1 MRIRLGVLLVFALAI
16 APAAAQQAA
25 PPQGPPAAAAGAGSA
40 QGSDQQP
47 PVFRTGTSTVR
58 VDVTVTDRSGRPV
71 RTLTADDFEVLEDD
85 RPQRITSFRL
95 VEASG
100 APTDDYSLP
109 IRNPHHAAAEAA
121 REDVRVFVI
130 FWDEYHIG
138 EFQSALRARE
148 QLKRFVLEA
157 FGPTDLVA
165 IVDPL
170 TTLDAIR
177 FTRDRRALAEQ
188 IHALKGRRGVYV
200 PPRSPVEQAHLRE
213 RRNIEVLRAQVTATA
228 LEAVMMHLGSIRE
241 GRKSIIFVSETLG
254 PVGGEHVYSNLM
266 RSANHTNTA
275 IYAFDPRGLQ
285 IAKPGAS
292 THLLRALAQESG
304 ADAYASNDMLADLRR
319 VVDRSSA
326 YYLIGYAPDRGALDG
341 KYRKISVRV
350 KQRGIDVRAR
360 NGYWQPHAG
369 EMARARAAAA
379 AAVLPQPIT
388 TALTQIT
395 PENSHRPIEL
405 WAGFTTTAAEPH
417 VTVAWAPRGGF
428 RRHEEPAWIEVE
440 AALNGEPIYEGRL
453 DEPSV
458 SFPAAAGEVVI
469 TATARNADG
478 DLLDRDQRVLD
489 IPASEAAPLGL
500 STPIVMR
507 ARTPQELK
515 ALDAGTGNAAATRE
529 FVRTDRLR
537 VRIAPFGAAA
547 KNAILKAV
555 LLGARGVRLVEL
567 PIRPAGGY
575 HEVDLPLASVAQ
587 GDFLIRLEALSDEHT
602 AEALVAF
609 RVR

>member
-1 MRIRLGVLLVFALAI
+1 MLS
-16 APAAAQQAA
+16 PACAQQGP
-25 PPQGPPAAAAGAGSA
+25 PPQDPPAAAGGAPSPASPGSP
-40 QGSDQQP
+40 GSNDQQP

-58 VDVTVTDRSGRPV
+58 VDVTVTDRSGQPV
-71 RTLTADDFEVLEDD
+71 RTLTADDFEVFEDD

-95 VEASG
+95 VDATG
-100 APTDDYSLP
+100 APTDEYSLP
-109 IRNPHHAAAEAA
+109 IRNPRHAAAEAA

-130 FWDEYHIG
+130 FWDDYHIG
-138 EFQSALRARE
+138 QFQSALRARE

-165 IVDPL
+165 VVEPL
-170 TTLDAIR
+170 TPIDAIR

-188 IHALKGRRGVYV
+188 IHRLQGRRGVYL
-200 PPRSPVEQAHLRE
+200 PPRRPVEQAHLRE
-213 RRNIEVLRAQVTATA
+213 RQNIEVLRAQVTATA
-228 LEAVMMHLGSIRE
+228 LEAVMLHLGSIRE
-241 GRKSIIFVSETLG
+241 GRKSLIFVSETLG
-254 PVGGEHVYSNLM
+254 PVGGNHVYSSLI

-275 IYAFDPRGLQ
+275 LYAFDPRGLQ

-292 THLLRALAQESG
+292 THMLRALAQQSG
-304 ADAYASNDMLADLRR
+304 ADAYASNDMLVDLRR

-326 YYLIGYAPDRGALDG
+326 YYLIGYAPEREALDG

-350 KQRGIDVRAR
+350 KQRGVDVRAR
-360 NGYWQPHAG
+360 SGYWQPHAG

-379 AAVLPQPIT
+379 AAALPQPIS

-405 WAGFTTTAAEPH
+405 WAGFTTTDAEPQ
-417 VTVAWAPRGGF
+417 VTVAWAPRSGF
-428 RRHEEPAWIEVE
+428 RTNEEPAWIEVK
-440 AALNGEPIYEGRL
+440 AAINGESIYEGRL
-453 DEPSV
+453 DDPSV
-458 SFPAAAGEVVI
+458 SFPAAAGEIVI

-478 DLLDRDQRVLD
+478 DILDREQRILE
-489 IPASEAAPLGL
+489 IPENEAAPLAL
-500 STPIVMR
+500 STPFVLR
-507 ARTPQELK
+507 ARTPNELR
-515 ALDAGTGNAAATRE
+515 ALDAGTGSAAATRE

-567 PIRPAGGY
+567 PMRTAHGY

-587 GDFLIRLEALSDEHT
+587 GEFLIRLEALSDEHK